1 MRRHSYL
8 IVMAAGLLAMGC
20 SDDDGGAANSNVNG
34 NANGNVN
41 TTIDPDCGS
50 IRTTSYTAS
59 ERGWCEF
66 SRDLAILPDFV
77 RNGLTFAIAEPWNGG
92 SYGGEP
98 GEACGECWELSN
110 SWATQIVMMHDLCPI
125 QGNPLCAGAILHFDL
140 SQEAAAANQSGGLE
154 AAFARRV
161 PCPVSGNIHVQISDW
176 NEWGYQRLA
185 FVNHRIPIRYASVRA
200 SPDGSWIPFERS
212 GGAWQV
218 TDGPEPADG
227 DSVVYRFESAQGQVV
242 EGTNPLPFTT
252 VSPGANPLVH
262 DTGIQLDDQQPPDG
276 VCEYVP
282 AGLVYGDE
290 WGGIPEVRWMPN
302 PWSDTDVS
310 ETSEGCHD
318 DSASCVRVDNMG
330 SWSGMHI
337 YTWQPFPTDS
347 FATLTLW
354 ARTLE
359 GTMDLAVGPSHEGT
373 VCGEQQVLVS
383 TEWTEIT
390 FDLAAACNSAPML
403 SSITLSHGG
412 DAVPLLLDN
421 ILFE

>member
-1 MRRHSYL
+1 MPRRFMCL
-8 IVMAAGLLAMGC
+8 TVLVTGLLTLGC
-20 SDDDGGAANSNVNG
+20 GDDDGGGTNSNW
-34 NANGNVN
+34 NGNVN
-41 TTIDPDCGS
+41 TTLDPDCAS
-50 IRTTSYTAS
+50 IRTTSYTAAAG
-59 ERGWCEF
+59 GWCEF
-66 SRDLAILPDFV
+66 SRELSILPDFV

-125 QGNPLCAGAILHFDL
+125 QGNPLCAGEILHFDL
-140 SQEAAAANQSGGLE
+140 STEAAAANQSGGLE

-161 PCPVSGNIHVQISDW
+161 PCPVTGNIHAQVNDW
-176 NEWGYQRLA
+176 NEWGYQRAA

-218 TDGPEPADG
+218 LDGPVPADG
-227 DSVVYRFESAQGQVV
+227 DGVVYRFESAQGQVV
-242 EGTNPLPFTT
+242 EGTSVLPFGN
-252 VSPGANPLVH
+252 VQPGGDSLVH
-262 DTGIQLDDQQPPDG
+262 DTGGQLHDQQPPQG

-282 AGLVYGDE
+282 AGQVYRDE

-302 PWSDTDVS
+302 PWGDTSVS
-310 ETSEGCHD
+310 ETADGCHD
-318 DSASCVRVDNMG
+318 GSASCIRVTNMG
-330 SWSGMHI
+330 SWSGLHI

-347 FATLTLW
+347 FTTLTVW
-354 ARTLE
+354 ARTTE
-359 GTMDLAVGPSHEGT
+359 STMDLAVAPSHDGER
-373 VCGEQQVLVS
+373 CGEQQVLVT

-390 FDLAAACNSAPML
+390 FDLATACPAAPQLGSVTFSN
-403 SSITLSHGG
+403 GG
-412 DAVPLLLDN
+412 SAVPLLLDD